1 MCVACSQ
8 NHDMQRVKDKFEEYL
23 RCIEKSHYN
32 EGIYNG
38 TKMKVTIS
46 GSYYIPEG
54 NVSLL

>member
-8 NHDMQRVKDKFEEYL
+8 DHQLQRVEEILSKTKKLIQQSSYD
-23 RCIEKSHYN
+23 

-54 NVSLL
+54 NVSLP